1 MFKKIVFI
9 IIILLILGVSI
20 FSYLNY
26 QSPEEIIGQAFD
38 NLVNAKS
45 YEYEGE
51 MKLTVNMKEA
61 STVQGVPF
69 FNIKENSIISMNF
82 NGKYSSTEEELHSLE
97 LDINADLI
105 EGMNISMEVEIV
117 LTLDKAFFRL
127 KKAPNLG
134 FISFEFLE
142 GKWIE
147 FELNGGDL
155 QEDKMF
161 LDYLEMINDIE
172 RGKDVKISGKS
183 GYNYS
188 FNIDKDLL
196 FQSFLDIVLGEV
208 ELTRE
213 DLKEM
218 NLAKDAIKEIRGEYV
233 IGKSDN
239 FPYRFSLDIA
249 TGEIE
254 NLESTKFEYH
264 IYFNNFNQPVEIKIP
279 EGITF
284 DEVEDF
290 FPY

>member
-9 IIILLILGVSI
+9 ITILLILGISI
-20 FSYLNY
+20 PSYFYFNY

-38 NLVNAKS
+38 NLVSAKS
-45 YEYEGE
+45 YKYEGE

-61 STVQGVPF
+61 SVPF
-69 FNIKENSIISMNF
+69 FNIKENSVISMNF
-82 NGKYSSTEEELHSLE
+82 NGKYSSIKEELHFLE

-105 EGMNISMEVEIV
+105 EGMNISMDVEIV

-127 KKAPNLG
+127 NKAPNLG

-147 FELNGGDL
+147 FELNEGDL
-155 QEDKMF
+155 QKDKMF
-161 LDYLEMINDIE
+161 LDYSEMINDIE
-172 RGKDVKISGKS
+172 RGKDVKINGKS

-196 FQSFLDIVLGEV
+196 FQSFLDTVSGEV
-208 ELTRE
+208 ELTE
-213 DLKEM
+213 EEM
-218 NLAKDAIKEIRGEYV
+218 NVVKEAIENIKGELV
-233 IGKSDN
+233 IGKSDK
-239 FPYRFSLDIA
+239 FPYRFSLEL
-249 TGEIE
+249 TMEEIE
-254 NLESTKFEYH
+254 ELESMKLEYH
-264 IYFNNFNQPVEIKIP
+264 IYFNNFNQPVEIEIP